1 MKGKAIVQYVDYRL
15 CLKMADDIFK
25 LNLSDLL
32 YIEANK
38 FRKETIGEEYIYR
51 KKYNKIWD
59 IEVKED
65 TRTREQIIE
74 DTFAK
79 RGIKII
85 RGV

>member
-1 MKGKAIVQYVDYRL
+1 MKVKAIIQYVDYRL
-15 CLKMADDIFK
+15 R
-25 LNLSDLL
+25 LNMQNDVYQLISTDLL
-32 YIEANK
+32 YFEANK
-38 FRKETIGEEYIYR
+38 FRQETIGKDFIFRE
-51 KKYNKIWD
+51 KYNKIWGV
-59 IEVKED
+59 EVKED

>member
-1 MKGKAIVQYVDYRL
+1 MKVKAIIQYVDYRL
-15 CLKMADDIFK
+15 R
-25 LNLSDLL
+25 LNMQNDVYQLISTDLL
-32 YIEANK
+32 YVEANK
-38 FRKETIGEEYIYR
+38 FRNETIGKDFIFRE
-51 KKYNKIWD
+51 KYNKIWGV
-59 IEVKED
+59 EVKED

>member
-1 MKGKAIVQYVDYRL
+1 MKVKAIIQYVDYRL
-15 CLKMADDIFK
+15 R
-25 LNLSDLL
+25 LNMQNDVYQLISTDLL

-38 FRKETIGEEYIYR
+38 FRQETIGKDFIFRE
-51 KKYNKIWD
+51 KYNKIWGV
-59 IEVKED
+59 EVKED

>member
-1 MKGKAIVQYVDYRL
+1 MKVKAIIQYVDYRL
-15 CLKMADDIFK
+15 R
-25 LNLSDLL
+25 LNMQNDVYQLISTDLL
-32 YIEANK
+32 YVEANK
-38 FRKETIGEEYIYR
+38 FRKETIGKDFIFRE
-51 KKYNKIWD
+51 KYNKIWGV
-59 IEVKED
+59 EVKED

>member
-1 MKGKAIVQYVDYRL
+1 MYLEV
-15 CLKMADDIFK
+15 
-25 LNLSDLL
+25 
-32 YIEANK
+32 NK
-38 FRKETIGEEYIYR
+38 FRDSKLDREFIFRE
-51 KKYNKIWD
+51 KYNKVWE

-74 DTFAK
+74 DTFKK

>member
-1 MKGKAIVQYVDYRL
+1 MKVKAIVQYVDYRL
-15 CLKMADDIFK
+15 R
-25 LNLSDLL
+25 LNMQNDVYQLISTDLL
-32 YIEANK
+32 YVEANK
-38 FRKETIGEEYIYR
+38 FRQETIGKDFIFRE
-51 KKYNKIWD
+51 KYNKIWGV
-59 IEVKED
+59 EVKED